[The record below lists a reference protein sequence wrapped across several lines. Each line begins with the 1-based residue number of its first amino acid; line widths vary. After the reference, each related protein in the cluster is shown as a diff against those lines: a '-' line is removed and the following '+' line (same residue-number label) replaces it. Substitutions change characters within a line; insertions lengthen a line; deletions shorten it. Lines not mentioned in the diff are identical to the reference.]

1 VTVATVHP
9 LPGVRHLGHQR
20 LSFERRVVLLGKL
33 ARQREWLEPEMV
45 ADLVAVYAHDSLTP
59 SQRDQAWEAVLRDV
73 ALADSIEVGVP
84 VDWDWR
90 CSGPGGCGHRFAEG
104 CPCGCCPSAL
114 EHARDVAAESLA
126 VLAGG
131 IR

>member
-1 VTVATVHP
+1 MTVATVHP

-20 LSFERRVVLLGKL
+20 LSYERRIVLLEKL
-33 ARQREWLEPEMV
+33 ARQREWLEPEWV
-45 ADLVAVYAHDSLTP
+45 TDLVAVYAHDSLTP
-59 SQRDQAWEAVLRDV
+59 SQRDEAWHDV
-73 ALADSIEVGVP
+73 VERVVLADAAESGV

-90 CSGPGGCGHRFAEG
+90 CNSCGHPFARG
-104 CPCGCCPSAL
+104 CDDFCCPSL
-114 EHARDVAAESLA
+114 IDHARSVVAESLA